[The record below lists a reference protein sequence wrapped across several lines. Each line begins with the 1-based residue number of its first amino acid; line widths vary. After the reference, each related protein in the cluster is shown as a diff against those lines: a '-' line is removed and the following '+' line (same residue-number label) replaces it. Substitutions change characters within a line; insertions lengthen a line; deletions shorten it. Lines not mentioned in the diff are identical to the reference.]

1 MGMTKNLFHNY
12 TERMI
17 FTLLAVLPLQYAEK
31 LQLDDIEESEFRGN
45 IELTA
50 AETFDI
56 ESIFLDRRT
65 RGRGNKKNPEKKLRR
80 QKTKKSK
87 HILKMLKFAVPDIKS
102 KDWVAYG
109 CHCFSDIKTDLLTPG
124 TGRAIDKIDSA
135 CKALIDCLNCSAE
148 DHGLSKKCNQ
158 YVGYSYESY
167 VNEETGANEL
177 MCTDDHDTCKRSM
190 CECDARFIKT
200 VQKYNY
206 EVEHSKNKLD
216 KIRSCPKQNNRTG
229 GKLTSNLIG
238 GGRSGGDE
246 VKVCCGPPG
255 LRHPITVT
263 MTRDCCNTKT
273 YNPFLSECCSDGTI
287 ESVGSC

>member
-1 MGMTKNLFHNY
+1 MLFP
-12 TERMI
+12 RLLLS
-17 FTLLAVLPLQYAEK
+17 TLLPHAFAQRTD
-31 LQLDDIEESEFRGN
+31 LDEIEESEFRGN
-45 IELTA
+45 LELA
-50 AETFDI
+50 ASDAFEIDAL
-56 ESIFLDRRT
+56 FLERRI
-65 RGRGNKKNPEKKLRR
+65 RGRGKKSEAKKLRR

-87 HILKMLKFAVPDIKS
+87 HILKMLKYAVPDRKS
-102 KDWVAYG
+102 KDWVEYG
-109 CHCFSDIKTDLLTPG
+109 CHCFSDIKSDLLTPG

-167 VNEETGANEL
+167 VNEETGINEL

-206 EVEHSKNKLD
+206 EAEHSKNKLD
-216 KIRSCPKQNNRTG
+216 KIQSCPKQNNRTG
-229 GKLTSNLIG
+229 GKLTSSLIG
-238 GGRSGGDE
+238 GGRSGGDDE
-246 VKVCCGPPG
+246 PVKVCCGPPG

-263 MTRDCCNTKT
+263 MTRDCCVTKS
-273 YNPFLSECCSDGTI
+273 YNPFLSECCSDGRV